1 MQKKEKPNSTTNII
15 SKEDA
20 IDDFE
25 KWALKHKDPYGNTF
39 FIINDDG
46 CVRMNMKF
54 YGSIDKVKEQYKL
67 SRK

>member
-1 MQKKEKPNSTTNII
+1 MQKKEKPNNAPSSQT
-15 SKEDA
+15 KEKA

-39 FIINDDG
+39 LILNDDG
-46 CVRMNMKF
+46 CVRMNMEF
-54 YGSIDKVKEQYKL
+54 SGSIDKVKEQYKL

>member
-1 MQKKEKPNSTTNII
+1 MQKKEKPNNAPSPTR
-15 SKEDA
+15 KEEV

-39 FIINDDG
+39 FILNDDG
-46 CVRMNMKF
+46 CVRMNMEF

>member
-1 MQKKEKPNSTTNII
+1 MQKKEKLNNTPSPTT
-15 SKEDA
+15 KEESV
-20 IDDFE
+20 DDFE
-25 KWALKHKDPYGNTF
+25 KWALRHKDPYGNTF
-39 FIINDDG
+39 FILNDDG